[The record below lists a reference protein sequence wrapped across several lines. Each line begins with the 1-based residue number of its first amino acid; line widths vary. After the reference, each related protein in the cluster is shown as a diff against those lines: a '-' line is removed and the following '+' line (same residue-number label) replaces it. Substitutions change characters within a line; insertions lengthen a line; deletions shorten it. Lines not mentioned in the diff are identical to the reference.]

1 MYYVR
6 IIDENG
12 LFIKDDFVEE
22 LTDLTIETP
31 CEGGFYKP
39 KWDGEKW
46 VEGLTT
52 DEINAIKNVAQPKT
66 EMELLQDKI
75 ADLISQVLYTQM
87 LLVDN

>member
-6 IIDENG
+6 IIDETG
-12 LFIKDDFVEE
+12 MFIRDDFVEE

-52 DEINAIKNVAQPKT
+52 DEINAIKNVEQPKS
-66 EMELLQDKI
+66 ESEIIQDLQRQLL
-75 ADLISQVLYTQM
+75 ATQM
-87 LLVDN
+87 LLVESELN

>member
-22 LTDLTIETP
+22 LTPTTIETP
-31 CEGGFYKP
+31 CEDGFYKP
-39 KWDGEKW
+39 KWNGTEW

-52 DEINAIKNVAQPKT
+52 DEIIAIKNVEQPKS
-66 EMELLQDKI
+66 EIELLQEQIIETQK
-75 ADLISQVLYTQM
+75 LIIDMQVNL
-87 LLVDN
+87 